1 MKKGYQDIHEHLI
14 EACKRGE
21 RKAQFEVYKL
31 YAKAMYNVA
40 FRILNNSF
48 EAEDI
53 IQESFL
59 KAFQKLNSFSG
70 DVSFGAWLKKIV
82 INASLD
88 TIRKKKLEFESI
100 DDANFIDIEDEV
112 NEEKSS
118 EYELKKVRDAILL
131 LSDGYRI
138 VLSLYLLE
146 GYDHDEIAEIT
157 GISASTSRSQLARAK
172 KKLLKIIK
180 TID

>member
-88 TIRKKKLEFESI
+88 TIRKKKLEFENI
-100 DDANFIDIEDEV
+100 DDAHFVDIEDEV
-112 NEEKSS
+112 DEEKSS
-118 EYELKKVRDAILL
+118 EYELKKVGDAILL

-172 KKLLKIIK
+172 KKLLEIIK

>member
-1 MKKGYQDIHEHLI
+1 M
-14 EACKRGE
+14 
-21 RKAQFEVYKL
+21 
-31 YAKAMYNVA
+31 
-40 FRILNNSF
+40 
-48 EAEDI
+48 
-53 IQESFL
+53 
-59 KAFQKLNSFSG
+59 
-70 DVSFGAWLKKIV
+70 
-82 INASLD
+82 D
-88 TIRKKKLEFESI
+88 TIRKKKLEFENI

-172 KKLLKIIK
+172 KKLLEIIK